1 MGDKIERSNQGLI
14 LLGIVFILAGTAF
27 AVFAEAVLFRFSDL
41 AGAPADRLWLMRG
54 FGIGAIVIGGATILE
69 AQAKPPTA
77 AILALAVVAVGCFV
91 AFTQQLSGWWID
103 DAGITFAYSR
113 SVMEGAGPTFAP
125 GAAPT
130 EGYSS
135 SFWMLILAALGK
147 VGFDIPAAAK
157 FGGILCGVL
166 VLLGAMH
173 IAWKETQSPAAIAL
187 TAAGI
192 ATSPFV
198 VWSASGQE
206 HALQALI
213 LFGILYA
220 ALFSERWRLW
230 VTLLLSI
237 LVLTRPEAPIIVAAI
252 FATLVLASW
261 REKGVV
267 AVTQNVGIA
276 LVPFAVFCALIFWRV
291 TYFGDPLPNPYYAK
305 TSDSSL
311 TGLVNPFGSGWRYVL
326 GGMLNSALIIV
337 VALFFFPTPKTRS
350 QRTGLI
356 ILGLLAGHF
365 FFVIWAKGDWMGEYR
380 FLMPVIPLIVLA
392 VIPAFRAIDTTA
404 GRVGLSSALSL
415 ILLVNTVTQLDRF
428 AAQPTTPLSVVSEVG
443 RTFADLSVRLGILD
457 PLLAHHDAG
466 AISYERSVG
475 LLDLGGLV
483 DRDVAKN
490 MGDRAFL
497 EDYVFAQRKPDFV
510 FGTLLFAAETGFT
523 QAPEF
528 ARDYIPLEFENNPVM
543 ISSLSHIRREL
554 ARDVPGIQVDR
565 DADGAPVK
573 VVYLAN

>member
-1 MGDKIERSNQGLI
+1 
-14 LLGIVFILAGTAF
+14 
-27 AVFAEAVLFRFSDL
+27 
-41 AGAPADRLWLMRG
+41 
-54 FGIGAIVIGGATILE
+54 
-69 AQAKPPTA
+69 
-77 AILALAVVAVGCFV
+77 
-91 AFTQQLSGWWID
+91 
-103 DAGITFAYSR
+103 
-113 SVMEGAGPTFAP
+113 
-125 GAAPT
+125 
-130 EGYSS
+130 
-135 SFWMLILAALGK
+135 
-147 VGFDIPAAAK
+147 
-157 FGGILCGVL
+157 
-166 VLLGAMH
+166 
-173 IAWKETQSPAAIAL
+173 
-187 TAAGI
+187 
-192 ATSPFV
+192 
-198 VWSASGQE
+198 
-206 HALQALI
+206 
-213 LFGILYA
+213 
-220 ALFSERWRLW
+220 
-230 VTLLLSI
+230 
-237 LVLTRPEAPIIVAAI
+237 
-252 FATLVLASW
+252 
-261 REKGVV
+261 
-267 AVTQNVGIA
+267 
-276 LVPFAVFCALIFWRV
+276 
-291 TYFGDPLPNPYYAK
+291 
-305 TSDSSL
+305 
-311 TGLVNPFGSGWRYVL
+311 
-326 GGMLNSALIIV
+326 MLNSALIIV
-337 VALFFFPTPKTRS
+337 VALFFFPTSKTRS

-365 FFVIWAKGDWMGEYR
+365 FFVIWAKGDWMGQYR

-443 RTFADLSVRLGILD
+443 QTFKDLSARLGILD

-490 MGDRAFL
+490 MRDRAFL
-497 EDYVFAQRKPDFV
+497 EAYVFEQRKPDFI

-528 ARDYIPLEFENNPVM
+528 ARDYIPLVFENNPVM